1 MLIML
6 ATEPLLQNEPVISG
20 NKVLHNLPHL
30 YYKNESATVFNSD
43 CLALLPLL
51 PNDFADLIFADPPYH
66 LSNGGFTCK
75 NGRTSSVDKGEWD
88 KSEGLSSDIEF
99 YSAWLD
105 ECKRILKQDGSIWVN
120 GTYHSIYICGFLLQQ
135 KGFHILN
142 EIVLLK
148 PNAPPNLS
156 CRFFFSI
163 A

>member
-51 PNDFADLIFADPPYH
+51 PNDFANLIFADPPYH

-75 NGRTSSVDKGEWD
+75 NGRQIVKNIAQLCLKKRGSSEPKNP
-88 KSEGLSSDIEF
+88 L
-99 YSAWLD
+99 
-105 ECKRILKQDGSIWVN
+105 
-120 GTYHSIYICGFLLQQ
+120 
-135 KGFHILN
+135 
-142 EIVLLK
+142 
-148 PNAPPNLS
+148 
-156 CRFFFSI
+156 
-163 A
+163 